1 MAPRGYHQ
9 VMERFRSTSVRRVA
23 GAVAV
28 MLAALALTTLAVG
41 VLEDRLRIPDAS
53 ATYLLAVVS
62 IAVAFG
68 TPAAVATAIASFL
81 LYDFLFV
88 APTGALIVA
97 NAEELLNLLLLLA
110 LGVVVG
116 QLAGMQRDRA
126 ETAVLRERQAR
137 TQYQVGREIATASS
151 ARAAL
156 PALVGMLRSEVDA
169 TRAWIGLGPEV
180 AQERVAADSG
190 SGPAGRPAAPASYEL
205 LQRRVGDETT
215 TWVRVHDPRLTSSEP
230 RDPLGVC
237 FRTPITAAGVPLGSV
252 WVIRRRSVGPP
263 GRGHTRVLAAAA
275 DQIGQALERDRLAEE
290 ATGAEIA
297 RRGEAAKTALLD
309 SVSHDLRTPLAS
321 IRAAAGSLMDPNLSL
336 DADARRERAVSIDG
350 QAERL
355 NRLVTNLL
363 DMSRIEAG
371 DLHARL
377 EVFLLEDLVR
387 ATVERMAG
395 QLDGRTVTFSMPPEL
410 PPVAVDAI
418 FIDQVVTNLL
428 ENAIRHTPPDA
439 PIRVRGA
446 VTSAGA
452 VRLCVEDGGPGVPA
466 AALDRVFDKFYRV
479 PETRE
484 RSRRG
489 SGLGLAVVRGFVEAM
504 GGRVTARASD
514 LGGLAVDVDLQ
525 AVASATPPAGHD
537 TSAHEDSP

>member
-1 MAPRGYHQ
+1 MRT
-9 VMERFRSTSVRRVA
+9 VF
-23 GAVAV
+23 GALAV
-28 MLAALALTTLAVG
+28 MGAALALTTLAVAALEG
-41 VLEDRLRIPDAS
+41 VLQIPDAS

-68 TPAAVATAIASFL
+68 TAAAVATAIGSFL

-116 QLAGMQRDRA
+116 QLAGMQRGRA

-137 TQYQVGREIATASS
+137 TQYQVGRELATAAT
-151 ARAAL
+151 AREAL
-156 PALVGMLRSEVDA
+156 PGLVKIVGQEVEA
-169 TRAWIGLGPEV
+169 TRTWIGLGPEV
-180 AQERVAADSG
+180 GQERVTADSD
-190 SGPAGRPAAPASYEL
+190 PAPGQAAPASYQV
-205 LQRRVGDETT
+205 LQRAPGDEGTA
-215 TWVRVHDPRLTSSEP
+215 WVRVHDPRPASGERREP
-230 RDPLGVC
+230 GGVSY
-237 FRTPITAAGVPLGSV
+237 RIPITAGGIPLGSL
-252 WVIRRRSVGPP
+252 WVVRRRSDGPP

-275 DQIGQALERDRLAEE
+275 DQVGQALERDRLADE

-297 RRGEAAKTALLD
+297 RRSEAAKTALLD

-321 IRAAAGSLMDPNLSL
+321 IRAAAGSLMDPNLAI
-336 DADARRERAVSIDG
+336 DEDARRERAASIDG

-377 EVFLLEDLVR
+377 EVFPLEDLVR

-395 QLDGRTVTFSMPPEL
+395 QLGGRAVSISMSPEL

-418 FIDQVVTNLL
+418 FMDQVVTNLL
-428 ENAIRHTPPDA
+428 ENAIRHTPPDVS
-439 PIRVRGA
+439 IRVLGA
-446 VTSAGA
+446 VTSAGT

-466 AALDRVFDKFYRV
+466 AAFDRVFDKFYRV
-479 PETRE
+479 SETRE
-484 RSRRG
+484 RARRG

-514 LGGLAVDVDLQ
+514 LGGLAVDVELQ
-525 AVASATPPAGHD
+525 VVSNPPPPAGRDAPRPED
-537 TSAHEDSP
+537 TP

>member
-1 MAPRGYHQ
+1 M
-9 VMERFRSTSVRRVA
+9 SVRRVV
-23 GAVAV
+23 GAVGV
-28 MLAALALTTLAVG
+28 MLAALGVTTLAVG
-41 VLEDRLRIPDAS
+41 ALEGTLHIPDAS

-68 TPAAVATAIASFL
+68 TPAAVATAFASFL

-88 APTGALIVA
+88 SPTGALIVA

-137 TQYQVGREIATASS
+137 TQYKVGRELATASS

-156 PALVGMLRSEVDA
+156 PALVEILRSEVDA
-169 TRAWIGLGPEV
+169 TRTWIGLGPEV
-180 AQERVAADSG
+180 TQERVVADSG
-190 SGPAGRPAAPASYEL
+190 PGPPGRPAAPASYEL
-205 LQRRVGDETT
+205 LQRRTGDETT
-215 TWVRVHDPRLTSSEP
+215 TWVRVHDPRLTSAEP

-237 FRTPITAAGVPLGSV
+237 FRTPIAAAGVPLGSV

-297 RRGEAAKTALLD
+297 RRSEAAKTALLD

-336 DADARRERAVSIDG
+336 DADARKERAASIDSE
-350 QAERL
+350 AERL

-377 EVFLLEDLVR
+377 EVFPLEDLVR

-395 QLDGRTVTFSMPPEL
+395 QLDGRTVSIVMPPEL

-418 FIDQVVTNLL
+418 FIDQVVTNLI
-428 ENAIRHTPPDA
+428 ENALRHSPPDV
-439 PIRVRGA
+439 PIRVLGV
-446 VTSAGA
+446 VTSPDVVGL
-452 VRLCVEDGGPGVPA
+452 RVEDGGPGVPE

-479 PETRE
+479 PETRA
-484 RSRRG
+484 RARRG

-504 GGRVTARASD
+504 GGRVMAHASD
-514 LGGLAVDVDLQ
+514 LGGLAVDVELR
-525 AVASATPPAGHD
+525 AVPQATPLAGYDAPGRDDVLRYDAPRYDD
-537 TSAHEDSP
+537 TP